1 MSESDARYLKLVLD
15 PIRVSAEYKPNMK
28 ANSEKPTVEVRHR
41 RYQPSVAELRK
52 DASIPTTPEQL
63 VKAVVRD
70 SAISEV
76 KKK

>member
-1 MSESDARYLKLVLD
+1 
-15 PIRVSAEYKPNMK
+15 MK
-28 ANSEKPTVEVRHR
+28 SNTEKPIIEVKHR
-41 RYQPSVAELRK
+41 SYQPSVAELRK

-70 SAISEV
+70 AAISEV

>member
-1 MSESDARYLKLVLD
+1 MTRKLEST
-15 PIRVSAEYKPNMK
+15 
-28 ANSEKPTVEVRHR
+28 EKPVVEVKHR
-41 RYQPSVAELRK
+41 SYQPSMAELRK

-70 SAISEV
+70 SAILEV

>member
-1 MSESDARYLKLVLD
+1 MSRKSG
-15 PIRVSAEYKPNMK
+15 NT
-28 ANSEKPTVEVRHR
+28 EKPTVEVRHR
-41 RYQPSVAELRK
+41 SYQPSVAELRQ

-70 SAISEV
+70 SEISEV

>member
-1 MSESDARYLKLVLD
+1 MSRKSD
-15 PIRVSAEYKPNMK
+15 ST
-28 ANSEKPTVEVRHR
+28 EKPTVEVRHR
-41 RYQPSVAELRK
+41 SYQPSVAELRK

-70 SAISEV
+70 AAISEV

>member
-1 MSESDARYLKLVLD
+1 MSRKYNTTER
-15 PIRVSAEYKPNMK
+15 
-28 ANSEKPTVEVRHR
+28 PTVQVKHR
-41 RYQPSVAELRK
+41 SYQPSVAELRK

>member
-1 MSESDARYLKLVLD
+1 MATNKVYGAVKMSRKFD
-15 PIRVSAEYKPNMK
+15 IT
-28 ANSEKPTVEVRHR
+28 EKPTVKVKHR
-41 RYQPSVAELRK
+41 SYQPSVAELRQ